1 MAPTTALSG
10 RAVANSTAVDQPASV
25 SADGSAQDHVTVVER
40 RLALLA
46 AVEEVAGVDKK
57 SLLEWVA
64 NGLLPPP
71 LSARGR
77 GIVSKWPIIT
87 LELAKFVREYREKGF
102 AMREIRPLLVR
113 AFGPRILKVVQE
125 PRPLRGK
132 GKVAADAAEAAAKKK
147 VTPVKKAVAKKA
159 ASRAS

>member
-1 MAPTTALSG
+1 MFEKTWAPKPLPETYVLT
-10 RAVANSTAVDQPASV
+10 
-25 SADGSAQDHVTVVER
+25 
-40 RLALLA
+40 A

-132 GKVAADAAEAAAKKK
+132 GRVVADTADAAAAKTASKK
-147 VTPVKKAVAKKA
+147 KLPTKKAVAKKA

>member
-1 MAPTTALSG
+1 MFEKTWAPKPLPETYVLT
-10 RAVANSTAVDQPASV
+10 
-25 SADGSAQDHVTVVER
+25 
-40 RLALLA
+40 A

-132 GKVAADAAEAAAKKK
+132 GRVAADAASKTAGKKATAKTGKKATTAKK
-147 VTPVKKAVAKKA
+147 TA
-159 ASRAS
+159 

>member
-1 MAPTTALSG
+1 MFEKTWAPKPIPETYVLTE
-10 RAVANSTAVDQPASV
+10 AVTE
-25 SADGSAQDHVTVVER
+25 VT
-40 RLALLA
+40 
-46 AVEEVAGVDKK
+46 GVDKK

-87 LELAKFVREYREKGF
+87 LELGKFVREYREKGF
-102 AMREIRPLLVR
+102 ALREIRPMLIK

-125 PRPLRGK
+125 PRPYRGK
-132 GKVAADAAEAAAKKK
+132 DKAAADETAKAASTKTAAKK
-147 VTPVKKAVAKKA
+147 TAAKKTSAKKTAAKKA
-159 ASRAS
+159 TRRAS

>member
-1 MAPTTALSG
+1 MFEKTWAPKPLPETYVLTA
-10 RAVANSTAVDQPASV
+10 AVAEA
-25 SADGSAQDHVTVVER
+25 
-40 RLALLA
+40 
-46 AVEEVAGVDKK
+46 AGVDKK

-132 GKVAADAAEAAAKKK
+132 GRVAADAAEAAAMSTKK
-147 VTPVKKAVAKKA
+147 TSAKKATAKKA
-159 ASRAS
+159 AAKKATSRAS